1 MSAPSAFKFA
11 DTAPRY
17 TSYPTAPHFHD
28 GVGEETVRGWM
39 ASVKD
44 GEAVSL
50 YIHIPFCDRLCWF
63 CACHTRHTLRY
74 EPVAAYLD
82 MLYREIALVA
92 AALPD
97 TVQVGAVH
105 LGGGSPTLL
114 TPADLG
120 RLLDTLRATFRFTAN
135 VSVSVEIDPTDMD
148 EARLDA
154 IAAVGTTRASLGVQD
169 FRMEV
174 QKAINREQSFE
185 DTQAVVEGLRKRGV
199 SAINLDLVY
208 GLPHQSVESIAE
220 TVGLSL
226 SLKPDRVALFGYA
239 HVPWFK
245 KHQKLIDEAVL
256 PGREARMAQ
265 SARAAAL
272 IRDAGYEA
280 IGLDHFAL
288 PGDSLALAARR
299 GALRRNFQG
308 YTDDGCETLIGLGP
322 SSVSG
327 MREGYAQNTTAMGG
341 YRRAVQAGTL
351 PVIRGFELSA
361 EDRVRAWVIERLM
374 CDFGFSADEASARFG
389 AAAGAVVDE
398 AQDMCAR
405 FPDVLV
411 RQGGSFMVQPEA
423 RAHVRSVAAE
433 FDSYLGRGAARHSLA
448 V

>member
-1 MSAPSAFKFA
+1 MSAQTAFRFA

-17 TSYPTAPHFHD
+17 TSYPTAPHFHE
-28 GVGEETVRGWM
+28 GVNDATVRGWM
-39 ASVKD
+39 AAVKD

-74 EPVAAYLD
+74 EPVAAYLET
-82 MLYREIALVA
+82 LYREIALVA
-92 AALPD
+92 ASLPD
-97 TVQVGAVH
+97 SVRVGAVH

-114 TPADLG
+114 TPQDFRQLM
-120 RLLDTLRATFRFTAN
+120 DTLRATFRFIAN
-135 VSVSVEIDPTDMD
+135 ASVSVEIDPTDMD

-154 IAAVGTTRASLGVQD
+154 IAAAGVTRASLGVQD
-169 FRMEV
+169 FHIEV

-185 DTQAVVEGLRKRGV
+185 DTKAVVEGLRARGV

-208 GLPHQSVESIAE
+208 GLPHQSVASIAD
-220 TVGLSL
+220 TVALSL
-226 SLKPDRVALFGYA
+226 SLRPSRLALFGYA

-245 KHQKLIDEAVL
+245 KHQKLIDEAAL
-256 PGREARMAQ
+256 PDREARMAQ

-272 IRDAGYEA
+272 IREAGYEA

-322 SSVSG
+322 SSISG
-327 MREGYAQNTTAMGG
+327 FRDGYAQNAPAMGI
-341 YRRAVQAGTL
+341 YRRAIEKGML
-351 PVIRGFELSA
+351 PVVRGFELSG

-374 CDFGFSADEASARFG
+374 CDFGFSADEASGRFG
-389 AAAGAVVDE
+389 EDAGAVVDE
-398 AQDMCAR
+398 ARQMCDR
-405 FPDVLV
+405 FPDVLS
-411 RQGGSFMVQPEA
+411 RQGDSFTVQPQA
-423 RAHVRSVAAE
+423 RAHVRSVAAG
-433 FDSYLGRGAARHSLA
+433 FDSYLGRGAARHSMA

>member
-1 MSAPSAFKFA
+1 MSGQAAFRFA

-17 TSYPTAPHFHD
+17 TSYPTAPHFHE
-28 GVGEETVRGWM
+28 GVNDATVRGWM
-39 ASVKD
+39 AAVKD

-74 EPVAAYLD
+74 EPVAAYLET
-82 MLYREIALVA
+82 LYREIALVA
-92 AALPD
+92 ASLPD
-97 TVQVGAVH
+97 SVWVGAVH

-114 TPADLG
+114 TPQDFGHLM
-120 RLLDTLRATFRFTAN
+120 DTLRATFRFTAN
-135 VSVSVEIDPTDMD
+135 ASVSVEIDPTDMD

-154 IAAVGTTRASLGVQD
+154 IAAAGVTRASLGVQD

-185 DTQAVVEGLRKRGV
+185 DTKAVVEGLRARGV

-208 GLPHQSVESIAE
+208 GLPHQSVASIAD
-220 TVGLSL
+220 TVALSL
-226 SLKPDRVALFGYA
+226 SLRPSRLALFGYA

-245 KHQKLIDEAVL
+245 KHQKLIDEAAL
-256 PGREARMAQ
+256 PDREARMAQ

-272 IRDAGYEA
+272 IREAGYEA

-322 SSVSG
+322 SSISG
-327 MREGYAQNTTAMGG
+327 FRDGYAQNAPAMGI
-341 YRRAVQAGTL
+341 YRRAIEKGML
-351 PVIRGFELSA
+351 PVVRGFELSS

-374 CDFGFSADEASARFG
+374 CDFGFSADEASGRFG
-389 AAAGAVVDE
+389 EDAEAVVDE
-398 AQDMCAR
+398 ARQMCDR
-405 FPDVLV
+405 FPDVLS
-411 RQGGSFMVQPEA
+411 RQGDSFTVQPQA
-423 RAHVRSVAAE
+423 RAHVRSVAAG
-433 FDSYLGRGAARHSLA
+433 FDSYLGRGAARHSMA